1 MAKDEIKKIRN
12 LRSKL
17 HKSIK
22 ENGLNSE
29 ETRKISS
36 DIDILI
42 NEYYDSIEKTKYPLD
57 SEMIVYFNKS
67 YEALKNMTK
76 QLKKF
81 PTVREWNKYAKEN
94 KYLLHLSLEYIS
106 KLDWNYLQVKVERE
120 INLNI

>member
-1 MAKDEIKKIRN
+1 MSKDEMRKIRS
-12 LRSKL
+12 LRNKL
-17 HKSIK
+17 HKSIQK
-22 ENGLNSE
+22 NGLNSE

-42 NEYYDSIEKTKYPLD
+42 NEYYDSIEQTKYPKD
-57 SEMIVYFNKS
+57 SEMIEYFNKS

-81 PTVREWNKYAKEN
+81 PTVKEWNKYAKEN
-94 KYLLHLSLEYIS
+94 NYLLHLPLEYIS

-120 INLNI
+120 INLKI